1 MIVSTKAIV
10 LSKLKF
16 KDHDLIVKCYTA
28 SYGVMSFLVKGAF
41 SSKKGKFKPAYFQPL
56 SMLQI
61 EVDYKSNKDLHY
73 FKTIRI
79 LHSYKSLHTQILK
92 STVVIFLAE
101 ILNTILKE
109 EEPNPNL
116 FAYIETTLLWF
127 DTVEKSSMFHYK
139 FLMGLTKYIGFSP
152 EVTDTNMP
160 YFNLEEGKYQ
170 NKATG
175 KHCIFGEQLILFNS
189 ILGTKFDIDNEKLI
203 SSTEKQE
210 LLNMILLYFK
220 LHLQNFKSPKSLAV
234 LNQVFN

>member
-101 ILNTILKE
+101 ILNTI
-109 EEPNPNL
+109 
-116 FAYIETTLLWF
+116 
-127 DTVEKSSMFHYK
+127 
-139 FLMGLTKYIGFSP
+139 
-152 EVTDTNMP
+152 
-160 YFNLEEGKYQ
+160 
-170 NKATG
+170 
-175 KHCIFGEQLILFNS
+175 
-189 ILGTKFDIDNEKLI
+189 
-203 SSTEKQE
+203 
-210 LLNMILLYFK
+210 
-220 LHLQNFKSPKSLAV
+220 
-234 LNQVFN
+234 

>member
-1 MIVSTKAIV
+1 MMVSTKAIV

-16 KDHDLIVKCYTA
+16 KEHDLIVKCYTA

-41 SSKKGKFKPAYFQPL
+41 SSKKGKFQPAYFQPL

-79 LHSYKSLHTQILK
+79 LHHYKSLHTQILK

-127 DTVEKSSMFHYK
+127 DTVKKSSMFHHK
-139 FLMGLTKYIGFSP
+139 FLIGLTKYIGFSP
-152 EVTDTNMP
+152 EFTDTNMP

-175 KHCIFGEQLILFNS
+175 KHCIFGEQLILFNL
-189 ILGTKFDIDNEKLI
+189 ILGTKFDMENEKLI

-220 LHLQNFKSPKSLAV
+220 LHLQSFKSPKSLAV

>member
-16 KDHDLIVKCYTA
+16 KDQDLIVKCYTA
-28 SYGVMSFLVKGAF
+28 SNGVMSFLVKGVF
-41 SSKKGKFKPAYFQPL
+41 SSKKGKLKPAYFQPL

-61 EVDYKSNKDLHY
+61 EVDYKTNKDLHY
-73 FKTIRI
+73 FKNVRL
-79 LHSYKSLHTQILK
+79 LHSFKSLHTQILK

-109 EEPNPNL
+109 EEPNSNL

-139 FLMGLTKYIGFSP
+139 FLIGLTKYIGFSP
-152 EVTDTNMP
+152 EGTDVNKP

-170 NKATG
+170 KKETG
-175 KHCIFGEQLILFNS
+175 QYCISGEQLFLFNS
-189 ILGTKFDIDNEKLI
+189 ILGTKFDIDNEKLM

-210 LLNMILLYFK
+210 LLNIILEYFK
-220 LHLQNFKSPKSLAV
+220 LHLQSFKSPKSLAI
-234 LNQVFN
+234 LNQVFS

>member
-10 LSKLKF
+10 LSKLKY

-28 SYGVMSFLVKGAF
+28 SNGVMSFLVKGTF
-41 SSKKGKFKPAYFQPL
+41 SSKKGKLKPAYFQLL

-61 EVDYKSNKDLHY
+61 EVDYKNNRDLHY
-73 FKTIRI
+73 FKNVRL

-101 ILNTILKE
+101 ILSTILKE
-109 EEPNPNL
+109 EEPNPSL
-116 FAYIETTLLWF
+116 FEYIETTFLWF
-127 DTVEKSSMFHYK
+127 DTVEQSRLFHYK
-139 FLMGLTKYIGFSP
+139 FLMGLTKYIGFFP
-152 EVTDTNMP
+152 ELTDPCLP

-170 NKATG
+170 NEATG
-175 KHCIFGEQLILFNS
+175 AFCISGNKLILFNS
-189 ILGTKFDIDNEKLI
+189 ILGTKFDTSNEKLM

-210 LLNMILLYFK
+210 LLHMIFAYFK
-220 LHLQNFKSPKSLAV
+220 LHLQSFKPPKSLAI

>member
-1 MIVSTKAIV
+1 MLEIEMVEFDDETLAYA
-10 LSKLKF
+10 L
-16 KDHDLIVKCYTA
+16 
-28 SYGVMSFLVKGAF
+28 F
-41 SSKKGKFKPAYFQPL
+41 SNQ
-56 SMLQI
+56 
-61 EVDYKSNKDLHY
+61 
-73 FKTIRI
+73 T
-79 LHSYKSLHTQILK
+79 KSLEDGIYTIYNFGNEIYRQYNLYEIKDRFSGKPLFEVREQKFTIDPTKDFDDIKMTFNNLK
-92 STVVIFLAE
+92 GETFSLNK
-101 ILNTILKE
+101 LNTILKE

-220 LHLQNFKSPKSLAV
+220 LHLQSFKSPKSLAV